1 MTLGS
6 LGPGHRQ
13 DTCSSWRSPLLQ
25 CAVKQSLNLSIHA
38 TFKIIYTH
46 LETAFWEMSP
56 FLSLRT
62 RDFQLFSPFSTW
74 KSKSLLC

>member
-25 CAVKQSLNLSIHA
+25 CAVKQSLNLSTHA